1 MKDEKYLEEV
11 KCLGE
16 LIYEDII
23 HNSVGFVINNAIDK
37 DNRGLY
43 NATQGRWKCS
53 LEKVKNVELVF
64 SLYKGM
70 IVEIWIPDTWI
81 ESDIKGRVQW
91 EGIKCEDKD
100 IRNKYLYKKVP
111 KAYSV
116 VRYYGNISNK

>member
-16 LIYEDII
+16 LIHEDII

-43 NATQGRWKCS
+43 NATQGSWKCS

>member
-1 MKDEKYLEEV
+1 
-11 KCLGE
+11 
-16 LIYEDII
+16 
-23 HNSVGFVINNAIDK
+23 
-37 DNRGLY
+37 
-43 NATQGRWKCS
+43 
-53 LEKVKNVELVF
+53 
-64 SLYKGM
+64 M

>member
-16 LIYEDII
+16 LIHEDII

-81 ESDIKGRVQW
+81 ESEIKGRVQW

-100 IRNKYLYKKVP
+100 IRNRYLYKKVP